1 MKNLRAISSDVTRI
15 SLVCLS
21 TQLYSH
27 GVIHLKEHAH
37 SLYINISSKA
47 MIVVKCRKK
56 YMHVLVSYNNNVR
69 VYIPYIA
76 GKFGGKLNLALW
88 RIDQPTANILYIRLA
103 RILTLLWASVRQF

>member
-1 MKNLRAISSDVTRI
+1 MKNLRAISSDVTSI

-69 VYIPYIA
+69 VYIPY
-76 GKFGGKLNLALW
+76 
-88 RIDQPTANILYIRLA
+88 TAVRHA
-103 RILTLLWASVRQF
+103 VQLLQIQEVHTWPHSNV